1 MFGFGKKAEEMELEA
16 AQQYTMISDEAKI
29 THTSTKLAAE
39 KKNEASKRGV
49 PCIPYGIDVDAGTD
63 KDTKTANAKNPD
75 DATIPHTVKT
85 PVVMHSNSDASV
97 DRIDDE
103 LIMNVATDFNRYL
116 IARNIKPVVIDDT
129 VLDVIRKQVSDKHKS
144 MIEARL
150 PEIAN
155 DDAIAIDVDD
165 LDEPTDEIDVTAIA
179 DASSSRTKAIDDRLP
194 QVSNDSSIDS
204 NSDTKQPS
212 DTNAMNEDDA
222 DSSHIASI
230 NDAPVDAKPA
240 TVSDAICDTDVTEVA
255 MKSTDD
261 ATAVSDEPSISA
273 PDYSPYRTHRPHTPS
288 DDLLAQFDM
297 MRANETASAAD
308 ANGDNTYMSEFTPRA
323 DWSPSSSSFVSEDD
337 VDAIMSQLVGE
348 VAEERRIAAIG
359 ANGSE
364 EYERS
369 QAEAMVN
376 ATNGIASAIRHYV
389 NVCGSLD
396 RETMRATIDAYE
408 DEYVGRA
415 DDVSADVQHPDNG
428 MLPIDGAPQ
437 RHPYLS
443 GKRDAT
449 WCDRQIKLMLRN
461 RRSSCRFKPK
471 RGDVDGLRTS
481 STLTL
486 LQDTYVDA
494 LCRKYGILS
503 YGEDDPSVTSQVMPF
518 ETRDYV
524 GNAVSDVERRNDM
537 HTFNVASLSE
547 LPSVLALTLYPMM
560 KHVTAAW
567 KDDADDRLMPYGA
580 SDRKSFRRDV
590 LKPIVKGLEYQIVFE
605 VSENGIRTD
614 WYRSH
619 GFDQYDIDA
628 VEDRIAWHIDRA
640 YRLIAANRQYI
651 RL

>member
-1 MFGFGKKAEEMELEA
+1 MFGFGKKAEETELET
-16 AQQYTMISDEAKI
+16 AQQYTLISDEAK
-29 THTSTKLAAE
+29 TAHVSTKLAAE
-39 KKNEASKRGV
+39 KKNEASKHGV

-63 KDTKTANAKNPD
+63 KDTKTANAKKPD

-85 PVVMHSNSDASV
+85 PVVMHGNSDASV

-116 IARNIKPVVIDDT
+116 IARNIKPIVIDDT

-150 PEIAN
+150 PEIAKG
-155 DDAIAIDVDD
+155 DAIAIDVDD

-194 QVSNDSSIDS
+194 QVSN
-204 NSDTKQPS
+204 NATADTKQPS

-222 DSSHIASI
+222 DSSHIAYI

-261 ATAVSDEPSISA
+261 AAAVSDESSVSA
-273 PDYSPYRTHRPHTPS
+273 PDYSSYRTNRPHTPS
-288 DDLLAQFDM
+288 DDLLTQFDTM
-297 MRANETASAAD
+297 HDEADDGIKRVSSMPDASA
-308 ANGDNTYMSEFTPRA
+308 SSTPRA
-323 DWSPSSSSFVSEDD
+323 DWSPNSSSFVSEDD
-337 VDAIMSQLVGE
+337 VDAIMSQLV
-348 VAEERRIAAIG
+348 EERRIEAIG
-359 ANGSE
+359 ANCSE

-437 RHPYLS
+437 RHPYLN

-471 RGDVDGLRTS
+471 RGDVDVLRMS
-481 STLTL
+481 SKLTL
-486 LQDTYVDA
+486 MQDTYVDA

-503 YGEDDPSVTSQVMPF
+503 YGEDDPSVTSQAMPF

-628 VEDRIAWHIDRA
+628 VEDRIAWHIDRV

>member
-16 AQQYTMISDEAKI
+16 AQQYAMISDEAKT

-49 PCIPYGIDVDAGTD
+49 PCIPYGIDVDASTD
-63 KDTKTANAKNPD
+63 KDTKMANAKKPD

-85 PVVMHSNSDASV
+85 PVVMHGNSDTSV
-97 DRIDDE
+97 DHIDDE

-144 MIEARL
+144 IIDARL
-150 PEIAN
+150 HKITR
-155 DDAIAIDVDD
+155 DDTVAIDVDD
-165 LDEPTDEIDVTAIA
+165 LDEPTDEIGVTAIA

-212 DTNAMNEDDA
+212 DANAMNKDNA
-222 DSSHIASI
+222 DSQHIAPA
-230 NDAPVDAKPA
+230 NDVPVDTAPS
-240 TVSDAICDTDVTEVA
+240 TVSDAICDIDVKAVA
-255 MKSTDD
+255 TRNTDD
-261 ATAVSDEPSISA
+261 VMSDESVA
-273 PDYSPYRTHRPHTPS
+273 ATPDYSSYRTHRPHTPS
-288 DDLLAQFDM
+288 DDLLAQFDTM
-297 MRANETASAAD
+297 HDEADDGTRTVSSMPDASA
-308 ANGDNTYMSEFTPRA
+308 SSTPRA

-337 VDAIMSQLVGE
+337 VDAIMSQLV
-348 VAEERRIAAIG
+348 EERRIEAIG

-415 DDVSADVQHPDNG
+415 DDASADVHHPDNG

-443 GKRDAT
+443 GKRNAA

-471 RGDVDGLRTS
+471 RGDVDVLRTS
-481 STLTL
+481 SKLTL

-503 YGEDDPSVTSQVMPF
+503 YGEDDPSVTSQAMPF

-524 GNAVSDVERRNDM
+524 GNAVSDIERRNDM
-537 HTFNVASLSE
+537 HTFNIASLSE

-567 KDDADDRLMPYGA
+567 KDDADDRLMPYEA

-628 VEDRIAWHIDRA
+628 VEDRIAWHIDRV

>member
-1 MFGFGKKAEEMELEA
+1 MFWFGKKAEEMELEA
-16 AQQYTMISDEAKI
+16 AQQYTMISDEVKT

-49 PCIPYGIDVDAGTD
+49 PCIPYGIDVDASTD
-63 KDTKTANAKNPD
+63 KDTKTANAKKPD

-85 PVVMHSNSDASV
+85 PVVMHGNSDTSV
-97 DRIDDE
+97 DHIDDE

-144 MIEARL
+144 IIDARL
-150 PEIAN
+150 PNITR
-155 DDAIAIDVDD
+155 DDTVAIDVDD
-165 LDEPTDEIDVTAIA
+165 LDEPTDEIDVAA
-179 DASSSRTKAIDDRLP
+179 VAGASSSRTKAIDDRLP

-212 DTNAMNEDDA
+212 DANAMNKDNA
-222 DSSHIASI
+222 DSQHIAPA
-230 NDAPVDAKPA
+230 NDVPVDTAPS
-240 TVSDAICDTDVTEVA
+240 TVSDAICDTDVKAVA
-255 MKSTDD
+255 TKNTDD
-261 ATAVSDEPSISA
+261 VMSDEPVA
-273 PDYSPYRTHRPHTPS
+273 ASPNYTSYRTHRPHTPS
-288 DDLLAQFDM
+288 NDLLTQFVTPTDALTDITSVNM
-297 MRANETASAAD
+297 STASD
-308 ANGDNTYMSEFTPRA
+308 ETILTPRA
-323 DWSPSSSSFVSEDD
+323 AWSPRSSSSVSEDD
-337 VDAIMSQLVGE
+337 VDAVMSQLLGE
-348 VAEERRIAAIG
+348 VTEERRIEAIG

-471 RGDVDGLRTS
+471 RGDVDALRTS
-481 STLTL
+481 SKLTL
-486 LQDTYVDA
+486 MQDTYVDA

-503 YGEDDPSVTSQVMPF
+503 YGEDDPSVTSQAMPF

>member
-1 MFGFGKKAEEMELEA
+1 MELEA
-16 AQQYTMISDEAKI
+16 AQQYTIISDEAKT
-29 THTSTKLAAE
+29 THISTKLAAE

-63 KDTKTANAKNPD
+63 KDTKTANAKKPD
-75 DATIPHTVKT
+75 DATIPHTVRT

-97 DRIDDE
+97 DHINDE

-116 IARNIKPVVIDDT
+116 IARNIKPIVIDDT

-150 PEIAN
+150 PKITR
-155 DDAIAIDVDD
+155 DDTVAIDVDD
-165 LDEPTDEIDVTAIA
+165 LDEPTDEIGVTAIA
-179 DASSSRTKAIDDRLP
+179 GASSSRTKAIDDRLP

-204 NSDTKQPS
+204 NIDTKQPS
-212 DTNAMNEDDA
+212 DANAMNKDNA
-222 DSSHIASI
+222 DSQHIAPA
-230 NDAPVDAKPA
+230 NDVPVDTAPS

-261 ATAVSDEPSISA
+261 ATAVSDESSVSA
-273 PDYSPYRTHRPHTPS
+273 PNYSAYRTHRPHTPS
-288 DDLLAQFDM
+288 DDLLTQFDM
-297 MRANETASAAD
+297 MHDEADDGIKRISSMPDASA
-308 ANGDNTYMSEFTPRA
+308 SSTPRA
-323 DWSPSSSSFVSEDD
+323 DWLPSSSSFVSEDD

-348 VAEERRIAAIG
+348 RRIEAID
-359 ANGSE
+359 ANCSE

-376 ATNGIASAIRHYV
+376 ATHGIASAIRHYV

-408 DEYVGRA
+408 DEYVGRTEDA
-415 DDVSADVQHPDNG
+415 SADVQHPDNG

-437 RHPYLS
+437 RHPYLT
-443 GKRDAT
+443 GRRDAT
-449 WCDRQIKLMLRN
+449 WCDRQIKLMLRE

-471 RGDVDGLRTS
+471 RGDIDVLRTS
-481 STLTL
+481 ATLTL

-503 YGEDDPSVTSQVMPF
+503 YGEDDPSITSQAMPF

-537 HTFNVASLSE
+537 HTFNIASLSE

-605 VSENGIRTD
+605 VSENSIRTD

-619 GFDQYDIDA
+619 EFDQYDIDA
-628 VEDRIAWHIDRA
+628 VEDRIAWHIDRV

>member
-1 MFGFGKKAEEMELEA
+1 MFWFGKKAEEMELEA
-16 AQQYTMISDEAKI
+16 AQQYTMISDEAKT
-29 THTSTKLAAE
+29 THTSTKLVAD

-49 PCIPYGIDVDAGTD
+49 PCIPYGIDVDASTD
-63 KDTKTANAKNPD
+63 KDTKTANAKKPD
-75 DATIPHTVKT
+75 DETIPHTVKT

-97 DRIDDE
+97 DHIDDE

-144 MIEARL
+144 IIDARL
-150 PEIAN
+150 PKITR
-155 DDAIAIDVDD
+155 DDTVAIDVDD
-165 LDEPTDEIDVTAIA
+165 LDEPTDEIGVTAIA

-212 DTNAMNEDDA
+212 DANAMNKDNA
-222 DSSHIASI
+222 DSQHIAPA
-230 NDAPVDAKPA
+230 NDVPVDTAPS
-240 TVSDAICDTDVTEVA
+240 TVSDAIYDTDVKAVA
-255 MKSTDD
+255 TKNTDD
-261 ATAVSDEPSISA
+261 VMSDEPVA
-273 PDYSPYRTHRPHTPS
+273 ATPDYSSYRTHRPYTPS
-288 DDLLAQFDM
+288 DDLLTQFDM
-297 MRANETASAAD
+297 MHDEANDGTKHVSNMPDASA
-308 ANGDNTYMSEFTPRA
+308 SSTPRA

-337 VDAIMSQLVGE
+337 VDAIMSQLVGK
-348 VAEERRIAAIG
+348 VAEERRIEAIG

-369 QAEAMVN
+369 QADAMVN

-428 MLPIDGAPQ
+428 MLQIDGAPQ
-437 RHPYLS
+437 RHPYLT

-449 WCDRQIKLMLRN
+449 WCDRQIKLMLRE

-471 RGDVDGLRTS
+471 RGKVDVLSTS
-481 STLTL
+481 STLL

-503 YGEDDPSVTSQVMPF
+503 YGEDDPSVTSQAMPF
-518 ETRDYV
+518 ETQNYV
-524 GNAVSDVERRNDM
+524 GNAVSDIERRNDM
-537 HTFNVASLSE
+537 HTFNIASLSE

-628 VEDRIAWHIDRA
+628 VEDRIAWHIDRV

>member
-16 AQQYTMISDEAKI
+16 AQQYTMISDEAKT

-39 KKNEASKRGV
+39 KKNEASRRGV

-63 KDTKTANAKNPD
+63 KDTKTENAKKTD
-75 DATIPHTVKT
+75 DASIPHTVKT
-85 PVVMHSNSDASV
+85 PVVMHGNSDASV
-97 DRIDDE
+97 DHIDDE

-150 PEIAN
+150 PEIAK

-179 DASSSRTKAIDDRLP
+179 DASSSRTKAIDERLP
-194 QVSNDSSIDS
+194 QVSN
-204 NSDTKQPS
+204 NATADTKQPS

-230 NDAPVDAKPA
+230 NDAPVDTKPS
-240 TVSDAICDTDVTEVA
+240 TVSDDICDTDIKAVA
-255 MKSTDD
+255 TKNTDD
-261 ATAVSDEPSISA
+261 VMSDEPVAATPNYSA
-273 PDYSPYRTHRPHTPS
+273 YRTHRQHTPS
-288 DDLLAQFDM
+288 DDLLTQFDTM
-297 MRANETASAAD
+297 HDEADDGTKHVMSDASA
-308 ANGDNTYMSEFTPRA
+308 SSTPRA

-348 VAEERRIAAIG
+348 VNEERRIEAIG

-415 DDVSADVQHPDNG
+415 EDVSADVQHPDNG
-428 MLPIDGAPQ
+428 MLQIDGAPQ
-437 RHPYLS
+437 RHPYLN

-471 RGDVDGLRTS
+471 RGKVDVLRTS
-481 STLTL
+481 SKLTL

-503 YGEDDPSVTSQVMPF
+503 YGEDDPSVTSQAMPF
-518 ETRDYV
+518 ETRAYA
-524 GNAVSDVERRNDM
+524 GKAASEVERRNDM

-628 VEDRIAWHIDRA
+628 VEDRIAWHIDRV

>member
-16 AQQYTMISDEAKI
+16 AQQYTMISDEAKT

-39 KKNEASKRGV
+39 KKNDASKRGV
-49 PCIPYGIDVDAGTD
+49 PCIPYGIDVDASTD
-63 KDTKTANAKNPD
+63 KDTKTANAEKPD
-75 DATIPHTVKT
+75 DATIPHTIKT

-97 DRIDDE
+97 NHIDDE

-144 MIEARL
+144 MIDARL
-150 PEIAN
+150 PEIAKY
-155 DDAIAIDVDD
+155 DAIAIDVDD

-194 QVSNDSSIDS
+194 QVSN
-204 NSDTKQPS
+204 NAAADTKQPS

-240 TVSDAICDTDVTEVA
+240 TVSDDICDTDVKAVA
-255 MKSTDD
+255 TKNTDD
-261 ATAVSDEPSISA
+261 VMSDEPVTTA
-273 PDYSPYRTHRPHTPS
+273 PDYSAYRTHRPHTPS
-288 DDLLAQFDM
+288 DDLFTPSDM
-297 MRANETASAAD
+297 MRADDTIFTDVTDDSTAGASPD
-308 ANGDNTYMSEFTPRA
+308 TPRA
-323 DWSPSSSSFVSEDD
+323 AWSPSSSSSVSEDD
-337 VDAIMSQLVGE
+337 VDAIMSQLFGE
-348 VAEERRIAAIG
+348 MAEERRIEAIG
-359 ANGSE
+359 SVGSE

-376 ATNGIASAIRHYV
+376 ATNCIASAIRHYV

-415 DDVSADVQHPDNG
+415 EDVSADVQHPDDDMNA
-428 MLPIDGAPQ
+428 IDGAPQ
-437 RHPYLS
+437 RHPYLN

-471 RGDVDGLRTS
+471 RGDVDVLRMS

-486 LQDTYVDA
+486 MQDTYVDA

-503 YGEDDPSVTSQVMPF
+503 YGEDDPSVTSQAMPF
-518 ETRDYV
+518 ETRGYV

-537 HTFNVASLSE
+537 HTFNIASLSE

-580 SDRKSFRRDV
+580 SDSKSFRRDV

-605 VSENGIRTD
+605 VSENSIRTD

-619 GFDQYDIDA
+619 EFDQYDIDA
-628 VEDRIAWHIDRA
+628 VEDRIAWHIDRV

>member
-1 MFGFGKKAEEMELEA
+1 MFWFGKKAEEMELEA
-16 AQQYTMISDEAKI
+16 AQQYTMISDEAKT

-49 PCIPYGIDVDAGTD
+49 PCIPYGIDVDASTD
-63 KDTKTANAKNPD
+63 KDTKTANAKKPD

-85 PVVMHSNSDASV
+85 PVVMHGNSDTSV
-97 DRIDDE
+97 DHIDDE

-116 IARNIKPVVIDDT
+116 IARNVKPVVIDDT

-150 PEIAN
+150 PKITR
-155 DDAIAIDVDD
+155 DDTVAIDVDD
-165 LDEPTDEIDVTAIA
+165 LDEPTDEIGVTAIA

-194 QVSNDSSIDS
+194 QVSN
-204 NSDTKQPS
+204 NATTDTKQPS

-222 DSSHIASI
+222 GSSHIASI

-240 TVSDAICDTDVTEVA
+240 TLSDVICNTGVTEVT

-261 ATAVSDEPSISA
+261 AAAVSDESSIAA
-273 PDYSPYRTHRPHTPS
+273 PDYSSYRTNRPHTPS
-288 DDLLAQFDM
+288 DDLLTQFDM
-297 MRANETASAAD
+297 MRADDTIFTDATDDSTAGASPD
-308 ANGDNTYMSEFTPRA
+308 TPRA
-323 DWSPSSSSFVSEDD
+323 AWSPSSSSSVSEDD
-337 VDAIMSQLVGE
+337 VDALMSQLVDE
-348 VAEERRIAAIG
+348 VAEERRIEAIG
-359 ANGSE
+359 SVGNE

-415 DDVSADVQHPDNG
+415 EDASADVHHPDNG

-471 RGDVDGLRTS
+471 RGDVDVLRMS
-481 STLTL
+481 SKLTL
-486 LQDTYVDA
+486 MQDTYVDA

-503 YGEDDPSVTSQVMPF
+503 YGDGDPSVTSQAMPF